1 MQNSQYISPIR
12 GIIAKNPN
20 NLQFSSLK
28 PKDEPYRRLLMAVR
42 RRCYRTK
49 VSMEAQYLGD
59 SAELL
64 LERHAFGTYIYIIIH
79 IQGYIYKDIYI
90 YLHTYIYIYIIIHI
104 YSWICWRLCFIFPM
118 GNPLLW
124 RIYRE
129 YVVCFFFGSLSK
141 SKLQCGINNS

>member
-79 IQGYIYKDIYI
+79 IQGYIYIF
-90 YLHTYIYIYIIIHI
+90 TYIHIHI
-104 YSWICWRLCFIFPM
+104 YNYSYIFLD
-118 GNPLLW
+118 LLK
-124 RIYRE
+124 IMFY
-129 YVVCFFFGSLSK
+129 FPNGK
-141 SKLQCGINNS
+141 STTLANL

>member
-59 SAELL
+59 SVELL
-64 LERHAFGTYIYIIIH
+64 LERHAFGTYNL
-79 IQGYIYKDIYI
+79 YIYNY
-90 YLHTYIYIYIIIHI
+90 TYTRIYIYIHTYTYI
-104 YSWICWRLCFIFPM
+104 
-118 GNPLLW
+118 
-124 RIYRE
+124 
-129 YVVCFFFGSLSK
+129 
-141 SKLQCGINNS
+141 

>member
-64 LERHAFGTYIYIIIH
+64 LERDAFGTYIYNYS
-79 IQGYIYKDIYI
+79 YIFLDLLKIMFY
-90 YLHTYIYIYIIIHI
+90 
-104 YSWICWRLCFIFPM
+104 FPN
-118 GNPLLW
+118 G
-124 RIYRE
+124 
-129 YVVCFFFGSLSK
+129 K
-141 SKLQCGINNS
+141 STTLANL